1 MIQDTFFNCIRECW
15 DSLRKFKTIICYGA
29 GEDGRFVVSILITNL
44 DSDIVFIDNDSEKI
58 GKEVCGVKVYP
69 VSYIDNFKNDD
80 AIVLVTSLKYGSEL
94 MESIARSNLVNGYI
108 NDPLTNNGLIIDNS
122 ITRIFRNY
130 YSNEILVRINNSS
143 DKVYRA
149 YNLLKDEKSQ
159 KIFQRKIWN
168 FITGGIINK
177 DIMTLPQYFPDEIIE
192 MCNDKEVFVDVGSYV
207 GDTLEVFLKVMKG
220 KFKKYY
226 CFEMSSTNYSKLEQ
240 LWRNEVNDDRVVL
253 FNYGLSCQN
262 TKVHYVDCGGSA
274 TYQKDDTNDTSIAQL
289 RTLDSLI
296 DSGEICDE
304 ITFVK
309 MDIEG
314 AEMDALQGME
324 KMIQRNKPKLAI
336 CIYHKFEDLW
346 EIPNYIKSLVP
357 EYSFLIRHHNYD
369 HTETVLYAY
378 INEYVP
384 KP

>member
-1 MIQDTFFNCIRECW
+1 M
-15 DSLRKFKTIICYGA
+15 
-29 GEDGRFVVSILITNL
+29 
-44 DSDIVFIDNDSEKI
+44 
-58 GKEVCGVKVYP
+58 
-69 VSYIDNFKNDD
+69 
-80 AIVLVTSLKYGSEL
+80 
-94 MESIARSNLVNGYI
+94 
-108 NDPLTNNGLIIDNS
+108 
-122 ITRIFRNY
+122 
-130 YSNEILVRINNSS
+130 
-143 DKVYRA
+143 
-149 YNLLKDEKSQ
+149 
-159 KIFQRKIWN
+159 
-168 FITGGIINK
+168 
-177 DIMTLPQYFPDEIIE
+177 
-192 MCNDKEVFVDVGSYV
+192 
-207 GDTLEVFLKVMKG
+207 
-220 KFKKYY
+220 
-226 CFEMSSTNYSKLEQ
+226 
-240 LWRNEVNDDRVVL
+240 
-253 FNYGLSCQN
+253 
-262 TKVHYVDCGGSA
+262 DCGGSA